1 MLGNPY
7 EHRFHSLPSG
17 ISCIPGPLTDQTSK
31 ENIEKLYIIRRT
43 DCCHRWWP
51 RWAILSFSFRRCGL
65 LGSPPAPQRS
75 SGRRSCPGATLS
87 GSRAAPRTPPRSS
100 PLLLKASERRRLLP
114 QCFSTRTNFL
124 RSGTKRV
131 EALTLNQPH

>member
-7 EHRFHSLPSG
+7 KHRFHSLPSG
-17 ISCIPGPLTDQTSK
+17 ISCIPRPLTGQTSK
-31 ENIEKLYIIRRT
+31 ENIEKLYIIGRT
-43 DCCHRWWP
+43 DCCHRRWP